1 MTNEPITWRVA
12 SGGTNGVVP
21 AASMGSRERK
31 KMTDNGVASAEWL
44 NDVHSGGFVE
54 VMFAKSQHEA
64 SDLRHLLTE
73 RNIPVRLEKNPE
85 AISRSGIAVL
95 VPAARLVEASELLID
110 LDQSEEE
117 EFDDTG
123 DEDDECEDEDDYED
137 DDSDDDCEDEEYE
150 DLEEDDGV

>member
-1 MTNEPITWRVA
+1 
-12 SGGTNGVVP
+12 
-21 AASMGSRERK
+21 
-31 KMTDNGVASAEWL
+31 MTDNGVASAEWL
-44 NDVHSGGFVE
+44 NDVDSGGFVE

-73 RNIPVRLEKNPE
+73 RSIPVRLEKNPA

-95 VPAARLVEASELLID
+95 VPAARLVEASELLTD

-123 DEDDECEDEDDYED
+123 DEDDEFEDEDDDDYDD
-137 DDSDDDCEDEEYE
+137 DDSDDDYEDEEYE

>member
-1 MTNEPITWRVA
+1 
-12 SGGTNGVVP
+12 
-21 AASMGSRERK
+21 
-31 KMTDNGVASAEWL
+31 MTDNGVASAEWL
-44 NDVHSGGFVE
+44 NDEPSGGFVE

-123 DEDDECEDEDDYED
+123 DEDDEFEDEDEDDSDD
-137 DDSDDDCEDEEYE
+137 DDSDDDCEDEEHE